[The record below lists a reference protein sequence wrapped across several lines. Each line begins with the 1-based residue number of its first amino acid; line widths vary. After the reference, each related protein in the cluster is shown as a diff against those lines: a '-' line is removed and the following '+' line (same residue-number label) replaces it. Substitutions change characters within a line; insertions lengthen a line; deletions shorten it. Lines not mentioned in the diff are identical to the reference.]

1 MPWQMEITLDP
12 VGAVSLK
19 VSAPPVRPSSCTQ
32 LYTPRETCKEVLQDC
47 TEGYAVDACSGAAYP
62 AVADMM
68 PASRNVQIQ
77 RVASSG

>member
-19 VSAPPVRPSSCTQ
+19 VSAPLVRPSIAYNFT
-32 LYTPRETCKEVLQDC
+32 TPEMRVKEVLQGC

-68 PASRNVQIQ
+68 
-77 RVASSG
+77 SSP